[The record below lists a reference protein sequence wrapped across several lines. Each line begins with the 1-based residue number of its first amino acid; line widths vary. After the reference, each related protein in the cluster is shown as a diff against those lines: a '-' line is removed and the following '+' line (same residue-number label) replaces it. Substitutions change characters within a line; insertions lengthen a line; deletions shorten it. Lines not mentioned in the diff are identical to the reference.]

1 MLFFFSSRR
10 RHTRCALVTGVQT
23 CALPIWLLDDVKAGR
38 FDVIVLDSLTRLSR
52 HPADLHPL
60 HRLLDFIGI
69 KLVTVD
75 VGDISLM
82 HVGILATMSGLSL
95 EATARETHRNQEGE
109 VLRGK
114 VMGGRRYGY
123 RAVRAFDESRS
134 EEQTSEL
141 QSLLPISHDV
151 F

>member
-75 VGDISLM
+75 VGDISLL
-82 HVGILATMSGLSL
+82 HVGILATMTGLRL
-95 EATARETHRNQEGE
+95 ESSARETHRNQ
-109 VLRGK
+109 VADLLRRSSAY
-114 VMGGRRYGY
+114 RRL
-123 RAVRAFDESRS
+123 ALECLITFISRFS
-134 EEQTSEL
+134 PFPFL
-141 QSLLPISHDV
+141 IIFFFL
-151 F
+151 FF